1 MNKSRGRPRGNPA
14 TKERISSVAYD
25 LFLEHGYRGTTV
37 RKVAAAAEVDSALI
51 SYHFGSKQGLFGE
64 AMQFRCG
71 KSAVMARAMEGDQA
85 GFADRLL
92 EAVLEMW
99 ADAEPL
105 AELTR
110 MAPQDADVMQV
121 LQEFLEREIHGRI
134 AEFLRGQD
142 AEIHGRI
149 AEFLRGQDATDR
161 ATAAVAVIGGLI
173 FTRYLN
179 PLRPASTMADADVRR
194 IIAPALRAA
203 LQPTRR
209 ARAFG

>member
-1 MNKSRGRPRGNPA
+1 MNKSRGRPRGNPD
-14 TKERISSVAYD
+14 TKARIAEVAYD
-25 LFLEHGYRGTTV
+25 LFLKHGYRGTTV
-37 RKVAAAAEVDSALI
+37 RRVAAAAEVDSALI

-71 KSAVMARAMEGDQA
+71 KSPAMALAMQGDQA

-99 ADAEPL
+99 ADTEPL

-110 MAPQDADVMQV
+110 MAPQDADVLAV
-121 LQEFLEREIHGRI
+121 LQEFLEREILGRI
-134 AEFLRGQD
+134 AEFLRGP
-142 AEIHGRI
+142 
-149 AEFLRGQDATDR
+149 DATDR

-179 PLRPASTMADADVRR
+179 PLRPAAALSDADVRR
-194 IIAPALRAA
+194 ILAPALRAA
-203 LQPTRR
+203 LNPTRTR
-209 ARAFG
+209 RPLSA

>member
-14 TKERISSVAYD
+14 TKERITELAYD

-37 RKVAAAAEVDSALI
+37 RKVAAAAGVDSALI

-71 KSAVMARAMEGDQA
+71 KSPAMVRALQGDQA

-99 ADAEPL
+99 ADTQPL
-105 AELTR
+105 ADLTR

-121 LQEFLEREIHGRI
+121 LQEFLEREVLGRI
-134 AEFLRGQD
+134 AEFLRGP
-142 AEIHGRI
+142 
-149 AEFLRGQDATDR
+149 DATDR

-179 PLRPASTMADADVRR
+179 PLRPTATMSDADVRR
-194 IIAPALRAA
+194 ILTPALRAA
-203 LQPTRR
+203 LQPARR
-209 ARAFG
+209 TTAVVRRELTPR

>member
-14 TKERISSVAYD
+14 TKDRISSVAYD

-71 KSAVMARAMEGDQA
+71 KSAAMVHALAGDQQ

-110 MAPQDADVMQV
+110 MAPQDADVMLV

-134 AEFLRGQD
+134 AEFLRGS
-142 AEIHGRI
+142 
-149 AEFLRGQDATDR
+149 DATDR

-179 PLRPASTMADADVRR
+179 PLRPAATMSDADVRR

-203 LQPTRR
+203 VQPARR
-209 ARAFG
+209 SRALV

>member
-14 TKERISSVAYD
+14 TKDRISAVAYD

-71 KSAVMARAMEGDQA
+71 KSAAMVRALEGDQP

-134 AEFLRGQD
+134 AEFLRGP
-142 AEIHGRI
+142 
-149 AEFLRGQDATDR
+149 DATDR

-179 PLRPASTMADADVRR
+179 PLRPAATMSDADVRR

-203 LQPTRR
+203 LQPARR
-209 ARAFG
+209 SRALV

>member
-1 MNKSRGRPRGNPA
+1 MEPA
-14 TKERISSVAYD
+14 APN
-25 LFLEHGYRGTTV
+25 TTV

-71 KSAVMARAMEGDQA
+71 KSAAMARALQGDQA

-99 ADAEPL
+99 ADAQPL

-110 MAPQDADVMQV
+110 MAPQDADVMLV
-121 LQEFLEREIHGRI
+121 LQEFLEREVHGRI
-134 AEFLRGQD
+134 AEFLRGP
-142 AEIHGRI
+142 E
-149 AEFLRGQDATDR
+149 ATDR

-173 FTRYLN
+173 LTRYLN
-179 PLRPASTMADADVRR
+179 PLRPASTMTDADVRR
-194 IIAPALRAA
+194 ILAPALRAA
-203 LQPTRR
+203 LQPARR
-209 ARAFG
+209 SRAVTPVRAISPR